1 MGIVNRPKF
10 LRDLPTSLRPPLMLG
25 RTNLFLAGVAS
36 EAMVASGRFLPVAT
50 VSFGSEAV
58 GHERPLLSGS
68 SPS

>member
-10 LRDLPTSLRPPLMLG
+10 LRDLPTSLRPLMLG

-50 VSFGSEAV
+50 VSFGS
-58 GHERPLLSGS
+58 S
-68 SPS
+68 SQSRTAAIDP